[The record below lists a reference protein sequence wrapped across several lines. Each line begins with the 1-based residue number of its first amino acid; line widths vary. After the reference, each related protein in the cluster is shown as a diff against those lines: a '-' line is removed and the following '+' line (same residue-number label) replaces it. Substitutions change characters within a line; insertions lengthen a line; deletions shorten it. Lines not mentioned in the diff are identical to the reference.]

1 MAFCAVMWNLNAT
14 AQTPPPL
21 YADPLAPNLQTDP
34 RRPPVFQKFT
44 QPGLVQLGA
53 PANFSPPASGAGSTG
68 FDSTNFRKKTKPKG
82 RASAGNPRVPASDA
96 NAASPNANVAPADA
110 NISAANARAIAP
122 GVALP
127 LTMSPYQSP
136 ATTGSFAQAPGA
148 PPVELGPIRKLPPK
162 RKAHTEP
169 DDPYAPLG
177 VHVGA
182 FTLFP
187 AIEFIGGYDTNPA
200 RTAGGTGASLY
211 SIAPELLVQS
221 NWSRHEL
228 KAELRGSYTGY
239 SPDETPTLS
248 RPNFN
253 GKIDG
258 RIDVTRDTR
267 VDLETRL
274 LVSTDNPGSPNLQAG
289 LAKLP
294 IFTTIGASAGLGQT
308 FSRFDLAAK
317 GDFDRTIYQN
327 STLTDGSIDSNDDRN
342 YNQYGGT
349 LRGSYELSPG
359 VKPYVEVGADTRVHD
374 LNADFF
380 DYQRDS
386 KGLTGLAGSTFRLAN
401 VLTGDVGIGYGTRS
415 YEDPRLERINGVLG
429 NASLIWTANALTTV
443 KFTAASTVG
452 ESTVPGVSGQLSRDV
467 GLQVDHSLRRWLIAT
482 IKLGFGVDDY
492 VGMGREDRRFSAGA
506 GLTYKISRSVQIKGE
521 FQQYWLHSNVVGNDY
536 TASVFLL
543 GVRFQR

>member
-1 MAFCAVMWNLNAT
+1 LNAT

-492 VGMGREDRRFSAGA
+492 VGMDREDRRLSAGA
-506 GLTYKISRSVQIKGE
+506 GLTYKINRSVQIKGE
-521 FQQYWLHSNVVGNDY
+521 FQQNWLHSNVAGTDY
-536 TASVFLL
+536 TSSVFLL
-543 GVRFQR
+543 GIRFQR